1 MDKEGGGEGAMET
14 GLGAAFVVGG
24 GESET
29 TNGEGGARGMA
40 SGGIPSHLPY
50 LPTYPSLTRSEILSV
65 ECIIAPQRVR
75 RVSALC

>member
-14 GLGAAFVVGG
+14 GLDVAFVVGG
-24 GESET
+24 DHERGGWCEGHGEWRHT
-29 TNGEGGARGMA
+29 
-40 SGGIPSHLPY
+40 ILPY

-75 RVSALC
+75 RVSTLC